1 MAITI
6 VQERVMLVSPC
17 REGKVVFHWPDR
29 SELVRVT
36 SRIKCE
42 EYSVEEAHELFDA
55 FLAAGW
61 Y

>member
-1 MAITI
+1 
-6 VQERVMLVSPC
+6 MLVSPC
-17 REGKVVFHWPDR
+17 REAQVVFHWPDR

-42 EYSVEEAHELFDA
+42 EYSVEEAHEQFDA